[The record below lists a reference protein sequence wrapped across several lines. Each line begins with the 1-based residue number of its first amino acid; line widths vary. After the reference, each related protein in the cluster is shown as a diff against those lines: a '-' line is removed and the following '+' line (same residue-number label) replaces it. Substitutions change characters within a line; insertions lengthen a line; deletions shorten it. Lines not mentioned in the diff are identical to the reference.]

1 MERTNNK
8 LDPIW
13 RRRRDL
19 NPGHIAWW
27 EASALTT
34 EPPFLPYIL
43 IIVNMIAP
51 LFKTLIGGP
60 ALVCEL
66 THISI

>member
-1 MERTNNK
+1 MERTYNK
-8 LDPIW
+8 LDPHMASTPEFEPW
-13 RRRRDL
+13 PHR
-19 NPGHIAWW
+19 W

-34 EPPFLPYIL
+34 EPPFRPCIL

-66 THISI
+66 THITI